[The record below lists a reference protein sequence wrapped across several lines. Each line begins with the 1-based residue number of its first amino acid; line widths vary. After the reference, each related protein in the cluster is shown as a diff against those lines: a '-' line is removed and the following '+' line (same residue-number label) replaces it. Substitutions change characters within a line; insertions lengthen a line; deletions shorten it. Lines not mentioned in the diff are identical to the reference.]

1 MPPCRS
7 GGPPVIA
14 SAALIGGTHG
24 NELTGITVVRRLKA
38 GLGPLAAGPAAANLK
53 LIIANPRAV
62 QMCRRYVD
70 RDLNRCFM
78 LSDLTADPAADG
90 EAASRAAA
98 DPAAPLNNRLT
109 EYEHQ
114 RARLIDGLL
123 GPKASA
129 SRNIDLA
136 VDLHT
141 TTSNLGTTL
150 IIREDDRTA
159 LRIAALAAADIPEV
173 RILTYTVD
181 EGSGG
186 EVGVGVGSAAEPG
199 DYPFLVESAAHGIT
213 VEIGPVAQGVL
224 RASALET
231 TERLV
236 AGIFAGVDALNT
248 RSPEA
253 LAPRSVTVYR
263 FIADVDYP
271 RDTSGALLAC
281 IHPDFQ
287 DRDLEPLKTG
297 QPLFLHFD
305 GQVTSHAGEEG
316 LFPAFVNEAA
326 YYEKGVAFSL
336 TRSCTIRLEKYV

>member
-1 MPPCRS
+1 M
-7 GGPPVIA
+7 IA
-14 SAALIGGTHG
+14 RAALIGGTHG

-78 LSDLTADPAADG
+78 LSDLTADPAA
-90 EAASRAAA
+90 
-98 DPAAPLNNRLT
+98 PLNNRLAD
-109 EYEHQ
+109 YEHQ

-129 SRNIDLA
+129 SRNVDLA

-159 LRIAALAAADIPEV
+159 LRIAALVAADIPEV

-186 EVGVGVGSAAEPG
+186 EVGVGSTAEPG

-271 RDTSGALLAC
+271 RDASGALLAC

-287 DRDLEPLKTG
+287 DRDLEPLSNG

-336 TRSCTIRLEKYV
+336 TRSRTMRLEGL

>member
-1 MPPCRS
+1 MMQKLTINR
-7 GGPPVIA
+7 V
-14 SAALIGGTHG
+14 LITGGTHG

-90 EAASRAAA
+90 EAA
-98 DPAAPLNNRLT
+98 DPAAPDPADPLNNRLAD
-109 EYEHQ
+109 YEHQ

-129 SRNIDLA
+129 SRNVDLA

-186 EVGVGVGSAAEPG
+186 EVGVGSTAEPG

-271 RDTSGALLAC
+271 RDASGALLAC

-305 GQVTSHAGEEG
+305 GQVTSHVGEEG

-336 TRSCTIRLEKYV
+336 TRSCTMKLEKYV

>member
-1 MPPCRS
+1 M
-7 GGPPVIA
+7 IA
-14 SAALIGGTHG
+14 RAALIGGTHG

-38 GLGPLAAGPAAANLK
+38 GLGPLAAGPATAALQC
-53 LIIANPRAV
+53 LIGSPKAV
-62 QMCRRYVD
+62 QSCRRYVD

-78 LSDLTADPAADG
+78 LADLTADPAADG

-98 DPAAPLNNRLT
+98 DPAAPLNNRLAD
-109 EYEHQ
+109 YEHQ

-129 SRNIDLA
+129 SRNVDLA

-186 EVGVGVGSAAEPG
+186 EVGVGSTAKPG

-253 LAPRSVTVYR
+253 LAPRGVTVYR

-271 RDTSGALLAC
+271 RDASGALLAC